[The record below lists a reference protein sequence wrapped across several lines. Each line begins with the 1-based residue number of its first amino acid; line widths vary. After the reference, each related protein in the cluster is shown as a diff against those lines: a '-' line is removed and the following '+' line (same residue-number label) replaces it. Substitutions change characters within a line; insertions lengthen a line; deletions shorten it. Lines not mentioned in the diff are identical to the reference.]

1 MNRSPLLPGTKT
13 DNGDKAYLFDAILQP
28 NSSLDPKGFMIL
40 ISAIASVSFLA
51 DMIFMAAGAWPV
63 AGFIGLDVA
72 LIYLAFK
79 TNYRWARMYETVRL
93 SSDSLLVERV
103 SPSGKV
109 QRWRFQPRWLR
120 INLDSPGAHDSQLIL
135 SSHGKRLR
143 IGAFLSPDERV
154 ELADALTGALAKLR
168 SPEYLQSTFEEAL
181 DEQAA
186 KAS

>member
-1 MNRSPLLPGTKT
+1 M
-13 DNGDKAYLFDAILQP
+13 
-28 NSSLDPKGFMIL
+28 
-40 ISAIASVSFLA
+40 
-51 DMIFMAAGAWPV
+51 
-63 AGFIGLDVA
+63 
-72 LIYLAFK
+72 
-79 TNYRWARMYETVRL
+79 RL

-109 QRWRFQPRWLR
+109 QRWRFQPHWLR

-181 DEQAA
+181 DQQAA
-186 KAS
+186 EAS